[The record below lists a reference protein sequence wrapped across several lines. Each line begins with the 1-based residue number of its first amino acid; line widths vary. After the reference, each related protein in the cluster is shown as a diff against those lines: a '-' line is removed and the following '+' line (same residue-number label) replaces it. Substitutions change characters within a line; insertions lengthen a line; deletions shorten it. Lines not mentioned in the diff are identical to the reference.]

1 MLREG
6 RHKNEEFYEMLI
18 CRSRLF
24 EESFKYIGH
33 ASPRSLQG
41 QLFMQFENEEATGPG
56 VLRERFSLVCEAIFN
71 TQHALFVSCPNDGR
85 RFFPNPASKVDP
97 LHLEYFIFSG
107 RMIALALLYK
117 VQISIVL
124 DLVFFLQLAG
134 EDISFEDIR
143 DEDPYLYN
151 GCKKIL
157 EMDTKMVDE
166 DTFVCEDEELGSRKM
181 MELCPNGKNT
191 MVNSE
196 NRNNYVNLL
205 VEQCFVTSIAHQVA
219 HFDRG
224 FADIITD

>member
-85 RFFPNPASKVDP
+85 RFFPNP
-97 LHLEYFIFSG
+97 
-107 RMIALALLYK
+107 
-117 VQISIVL
+117 
-124 DLVFFLQLAG
+124 AG